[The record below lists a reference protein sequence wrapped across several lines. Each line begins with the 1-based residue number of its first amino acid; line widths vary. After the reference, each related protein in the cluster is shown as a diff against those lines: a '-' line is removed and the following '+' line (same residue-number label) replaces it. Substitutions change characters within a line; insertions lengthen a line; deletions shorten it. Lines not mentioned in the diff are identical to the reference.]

1 MKFLN
6 NNKKTNLQNNIPNIK
21 INKNKLKFKHKILF
35 ILILFLFFFIFSF
48 NNFFSLISY
57 ANETT
62 FAKNNYSRAS
72 MDIDG
77 NIYMKENLY
86 KRIYPASMTK
96 IAISIIAIEKLDLK
110 EKIKIKESTMI
121 LPLDYVVT
129 PLYIGETLT
138 VEDLLYATM
147 LKSGNDAP
155 IQLAKHIY
163 GDEKNFKKEIN
174 KYLKNLGLTDTNFTN
189 PFGLEDKNHYTTPY
203 DLLTLARYAM
213 KNETFRKIVSTN
225 KYIIPENSYSYKR
238 IIETTSL
245 FTYPNSSVYS
255 KDFYGIKTG
264 FTETAGDCF
273 ISAAKINDK
282 EFYFIYTGAKSKIS
296 KFKEI
301 QKMYDETKYLFEQKN
316 IINEYIE
323 TVTNEK
329 ILKETNS
336 KYIFQKF
343 LLTTFDKIILIL
355 LFSLLIIII
364 LFKSRNLHKRKR

>member
-301 QKMYDETKYLFEQKN
+301 QKCMMKLN
-316 IINEYIE
+316 I
-323 TVTNEK
+323 
-329 ILKETNS
+329 
-336 KYIFQKF
+336 F
-343 LLTTFDKIILIL
+343 
-355 LFSLLIIII
+355 
-364 LFKSRNLHKRKR
+364 